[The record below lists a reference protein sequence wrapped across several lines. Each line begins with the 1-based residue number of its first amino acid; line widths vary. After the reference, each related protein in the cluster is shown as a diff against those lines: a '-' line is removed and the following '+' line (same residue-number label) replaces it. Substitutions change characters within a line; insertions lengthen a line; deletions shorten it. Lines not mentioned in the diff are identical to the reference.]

1 MAHWG
6 DRLSRCDG
14 HWVNNSIR
22 LNREQCRIDY
32 YLWTILAITI
42 DLSREAQLFVGW
54 VSGIVVQGLSFLR
67 FGLMAGVTGVFYRLG
82 R

>member
-1 MAHWG
+1 
-6 DRLSRCDG
+6 
-14 HWVNNSIR
+14 
-22 LNREQCRIDY
+22 
-32 YLWTILAITI
+32 LAITI

-82 R
+82 RWLKDKKVIC

>member
-1 MAHWG
+1 
-6 DRLSRCDG
+6 
-14 HWVNNSIR
+14 
-22 LNREQCRIDY
+22 
-32 YLWTILAITI
+32 LAITI

-82 R
+82 RWQNIKKFFRIFPKRTFIL